1 MKKGVKIAIGA
12 AVVVVA
18 AAGIFSI
25 LGRKPEVVDDDV
37 RPAVVAEKPQTG
49 ATGKSRTEAT
59 GGEDRLR
66 ARAPPRR
73 LQNKSSA

>member
-25 LGRKPEVVDDDV
+25 VGRKPEVVDDDV
-37 RPAVVAEKPQTG
+37 RRADVGEKTAPTP
-49 ATGKSRTEAT
+49 
-59 GGEDRLR
+59 
-66 ARAPPRR
+66 PPRGFP
-73 LQNKSSA
+73 